1 MKGRRVGLLLS
12 AAILLG
18 TAPSAFGQTPNGAK
32 GTADD
37 PAGFAKTTQASVD
50 RAKAVAKTACDKA
63 AASQA
68 AATADPGNVNKAAV
82 AAADAADCATA
93 NASASNDQA
102 SLDRVNG
109 GVAAEPANPA
119 LPADVHNPAAGA
131 VKSDNLE
138 WLSNSR
144 GLSNQVANP

>member
-1 MKGRRVGLLLS
+1 MKRLGLLLS

-18 TAPSAFGQTPNGAK
+18 TAPSAFGQTPNAAK

-50 RAKAVAKTACDKA
+50 RAKAVEKTACDKA

-68 AATADPGNVNKAAV
+68 ASAADPNNVAKADA

-93 NASASNDQA
+93 TASRQHDEA
-102 SLDRVNG
+102 SLAGVNG
-109 GVAAEPANPA
+109 GVATEPSNPT
-119 LPADVHNPAAGA
+119 L
-131 VKSDNLE
+131 
-138 WLSNSR
+138 
-144 GLSNQVANP
+144 